1 MVFKSVRSKVAAFF
15 AFVAAF
21 FFVSTPALAQTAP
34 SAAETG
40 VTDGFGKIQS
50 IVDLAIPLM
59 IGIAAVVVAAM
70 WGMKML
76 KRG

>member
-1 MVFKSVRSKVAAFF
+1 MLKLMRSKVAALF
-15 AFVAAF
+15 AFLAAF
-21 FFVSTPALAQTAP
+21 IVVQAPALAQTATP

-40 VTDGFGKIQS
+40 VTDGFGKIQA

-59 IGIAAVVVAAM
+59 IGIAAIVVAAM

>member
-1 MVFKSVRSKVAAFF
+1 MNRSLVKTALVAVAAANTALVTSP
-15 AFVAAF
+15 AF
-21 FFVSTPALAQTAP
+21 AQTAT
-34 SAAETG
+34 AAETG
-40 VTDGFGKIQS
+40 VTAGFGKIQS
-50 IVDLAIPLM
+50 MVDLAIPLM

>member
-1 MVFKSVRSKVAAFF
+1 MLKLVRSKVLALF
-15 AFVAAF
+15 AVVAAF
-21 FFVSTPALAQTAP
+21 LAVQTPALAQNA

-40 VTDGFGKIQS
+40 VTEGFGKIQS

-59 IGIAAVVVAAM
+59 IGIAAIVVAAM

-76 KRG
+76 KKG

>member
-1 MVFKSVRSKVAAFF
+1 MRRLLLNASLAPVAAATALVTSPAF
-15 AFVAAF
+15 AQN
-21 FFVSTPALAQTAP
+21 S

-40 VTDGFGKIQS
+40 VTAGFGKIQS